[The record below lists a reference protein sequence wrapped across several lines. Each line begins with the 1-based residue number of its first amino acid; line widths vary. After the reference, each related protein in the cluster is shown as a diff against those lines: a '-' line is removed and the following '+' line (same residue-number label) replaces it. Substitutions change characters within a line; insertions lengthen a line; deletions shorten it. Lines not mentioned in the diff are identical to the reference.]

1 MKIMKNILL
10 LAALSGGLT
19 MTSCSG
25 SFLDEDMN
33 PNYLSPATFWKSEG
47 DIMKGLTAA
56 YGGMQPNASWAVP
69 YERYIVIDNYRSDE
83 CIYRADVSSWMAMA
97 NLLTNLQVLF
107 QEKNG
112 LTCIKVST
120 TPISVLT
127 IFLMYRNQVVK

>member
-1 MKIMKNILL
+1 
-10 LAALSGGLT
+10 
-19 MTSCSG
+19 
-25 SFLDEDMN
+25 
-33 PNYLSPATFWKSEG
+33 
-47 DIMKGLTAA
+47 MKGLTAA

-83 CIYRADVSSWMAMA
+83 CIYRADVSSGWLWLT
-97 NLLTNLQVLF
+97 LLTNLQVLF